1 MRVFA
6 DNCRAFRDN
15 PPSSSSSFSAS
26 TESTNLILFCATSS
40 SPTNSNKF
48 TFRAPTKADFLRS
61 QTRARFLAPRHDAEV
76 DLAAVRSGAVLEPV
90 TAAEVAA
97 GGAVGAAGEREVGAV
112 RHWRVMRGVLEG
124 RVWDL
129 W

>member
-26 TESTNLILFCATSS
+26 TESTNLILFCATTTKWS
-40 SPTNSNKF
+40 
-48 TFRAPTKADFLRS
+48 FRAPTEADFLRS
-61 QTRARFLAPRHDAEV
+61 QTRARSLVPRHEV

-97 GGAVGAAGEREVGAV
+97 SGTVGAAGEREVGAT